1 MNMRTRE
8 VNAGV
13 SLNIQE
19 VASEMQR
26 WKGFWRLTC
35 LLSTGQAVFT
45 HRDSKTAGGIA
56 VIGGLVPMCLKQ
68 RRTRV

>member
-1 MNMRTRE
+1 MNMRTRG

-35 LLSTGQAVFT
+35 LLSTGQAVLPVEIL
-45 HRDSKTAGGIA
+45 RQLEA
-56 VIGGLVPMCLKQ
+56 
-68 RRTRV
+68 